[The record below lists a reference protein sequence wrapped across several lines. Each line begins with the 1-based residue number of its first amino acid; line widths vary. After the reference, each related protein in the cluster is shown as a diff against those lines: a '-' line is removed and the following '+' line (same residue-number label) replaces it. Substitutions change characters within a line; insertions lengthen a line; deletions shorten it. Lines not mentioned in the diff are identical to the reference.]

1 MMMIRATITTLR
13 NNNVVRMHGRAV
25 GRALT
30 VVQSQPHHKTSQHG
44 ILPVHARLLSS
55 AASEELGSIL
65 TREINEET
73 DASPEGTMPPEMKE
87 LYSEVSQNVSL

>member
-13 NNNVVRMHGRAV
+13 NNNVVRMHV